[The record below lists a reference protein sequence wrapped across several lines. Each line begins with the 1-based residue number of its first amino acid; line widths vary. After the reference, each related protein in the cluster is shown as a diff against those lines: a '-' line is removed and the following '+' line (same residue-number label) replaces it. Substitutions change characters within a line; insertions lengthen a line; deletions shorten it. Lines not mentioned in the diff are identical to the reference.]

1 MILELKRFGDFLS
14 SRPSAREAWL
24 VTRAYILNGVK
35 PKETIEVDF
44 SGVKV
49 LTPSWADEFIFSLM
63 KEYPGQVT
71 LLPSDNA
78 SVKASLEFV
87 SKKP

>member
-1 MILELKRFGDFLS
+1 MQLLLKRFGDFLS
-14 SRPSAREAWL
+14 SRPAGREAWL
-24 VTRAYILNGVK
+24 SAKAYTLDKID
-35 PKETIEVDF
+35 PKEKIEVDF

-49 LTPSWADEFIFSLM
+49 LTPSWADEFISTLAR
-63 KEYPGQVT
+63 EYPGQII

-87 SKKP
+87 KI

>member
-24 VTRAYILNGVK
+24 VTRAYILNEVK
-35 PKETIEVDF
+35 PKEKIEVDF

-49 LTPSWADEFIFSLM
+49 LTPSWADEFISVLVS
-63 KEYPGQVT
+63 EHPGQVV
-71 LLPSDNA
+71 LLSSENA